1 MRKLFLAIVVLL
13 IPAAYAAEQT
23 GKAFPEREIAALL
36 HVTADQGVVIGV
48 GLLGGAFAMHAF
60 LGGAAWTLAGGAAG
74 ALAGDWWYAQRN
86 NRAFTK
92 QSTGTKLAGRG

>member
-23 GKAFPEREIAALL
+23 GRAFPEREISSLL
-36 HVTADQGVVIGV
+36 HVTADQGMVIGIGV
-48 GLLGGAFAMHAF
+48 LGGAFALHAL
-60 LGGAAWTLAGGAAG
+60 LGGAAWTLAGSAAG

-86 NRAFTK
+86 SRAFTRK
-92 QSTGTKLAGRG
+92 STGTRLAAG